1 MEDHRIQ
8 VRVDDAQWALANEAA
23 ALNGLRTVSG
33 LVGLLL
39 QREYERL
46 GLVGTSVDRTT
57 VRKKRRARTHKLR
70 AAR

>member
-8 VRVDDAQWALANEAA
+8 VRVDDAQWELANEAA
-23 ALNGLRTVSG
+23 TLNGLRTVSG

-46 GLVGTSVDRTT
+46 GLVAPGA
-57 VRKKRRARTHKLR
+57 RKKKRARPQKPR
-70 AAR
+70 PAR